1 MDKKDE
7 KRHIKNTF
15 TLTTTLII
23 YDVKNLGIVKAI
35 TKLTGFAPDLAM
47 SSKFG

>member
-1 MDKKDE
+1 MDE
-7 KRHIKNTF
+7 KRRIKNTF

-23 YDVKNLGIVKAI
+23 YGVKDSGIVKAI
-35 TKLTGFAPDLAM
+35 TKLTDFAPDPAM